1 MHSFIVPTSILSY
14 LPSLNFSDVNV
25 QVFIPL
31 ALYLKASK
39 IFECVR
45 GGGERRFASKQG
57 SKIDYESLAY
67 GSPQEVRHTFARIVF
82 DTVYP
87 LDLTE

>member
-1 MHSFIVPTSILSY
+1 ML
-14 LPSLNFSDVNV
+14 

-31 ALYLKASK
+31 ALYLRVCK

-45 GGGERRFASKQG
+45 GGAENGFVSKQG
-57 SKIDYESLAY
+57 SRIDHESLAL
-67 GSPQEVRHTFARIVF
+67 GSLTEVRHTFARIVF

-87 LDLTE
+87 LNLKSN

>member
-1 MHSFIVPTSILSY
+1 ML
-14 LPSLNFSDVNV
+14 

-31 ALYLKASK
+31 ALYLRVCK

-45 GGGERRFASKQG
+45 GGTENGFVSKQG
-57 SKIDYESLAY
+57 SRIDHESLAL
-67 GSPQEVRHTFARIVF
+67 GSLTEVRHTFARIVF

-87 LDLTE
+87 LNLKSN